1 MNALSLRII
10 LRLQQYLMAMKEM
23 NVQVYNHIIE
33 KLMKLAF
40 VMSGYNS

>member
-10 LRLQQYLMAMKEM
+10 LRLQYLMTMKEM